1 MVQERLLQP
10 GAGRERVPG
19 AESVFWGSG
28 LDPIDAVPL
37 LTHPRLPPKPDGP
50 DHRDEGTL
58 GPERPRE
65 DPLWE
70 GEGPG
75 AEEPQWE
82 ARRRGGEKLQSGR
95 SERPWEDCG
104 APNPNPP

>member
-37 LTHPRLPPKPDGP
+37 
-50 DHRDEGTL
+50 
-58 GPERPRE
+58 
-65 DPLWE
+65 
-70 GEGPG
+70 
-75 AEEPQWE
+75 QI
-82 ARRRGGEKLQSGR
+82 GR
-95 SERPWEDCG
+95 
-104 APNPNPP
+104 AHV